1 MLIPR
6 STTQYLDEKDPGAA
20 MIPFSG
26 ALEQQL
32 LDDPDNAKTYLEE
45 NKTQSCLSKIIV
57 TGFKALGLQYFFT
70 VGTDEVILVFTRV
83 LIEGQGNADLYPG
96 VLIQGRGN
104 ADLYP
109 GVLIHHSGT
118 R

>member
-1 MLIPR
+1 MNSFIIPVLIPL

-70 VGTDEVILVFTRV
+70 VGTDEVMLVFTRRYWFRGEV
-83 LIEGQGNADLYPG
+83 MLIFT
-96 VLIQGRGN
+96 RGT
-104 ADLYP
+104 D
-109 GVLIHHSGT
+109 SGA